1 MNQVNKTLYIPLYGK
16 ALVSKKNILLR
27 DLKAEFIW
35 NKEQFELKGK
45 SKSKYLAYYMAMRA
59 LVFDEWTRTKIN
71 NNPNAIVLHVGC
83 GLDSRVERINAL
95 SQWYDLDFENVIE
108 ERKKYYQE
116 NTHYHMISGD
126 ITKTDWLKNIDKKK
140 DIIVIMEGVSMYV
153 TNDELKAFFTT
164 LENNF
169 NKIELLMDCYSIFA
183 AKASK
188 YKNPI
193 NDVGVTQ
200 VYGLDDPMSLNGNR
214 IQFVQELEMTPEK
227 YICELEGVERFIFD
241 KLYAGNT
248 SKKLYQLYEFRD
260 LL

>member
-1 MNQVNKTLYIPLYGK
+1 MNEVNQTLYIPLYGK
-16 ALVSKKNILLR
+16 ALVSKKNILLK
-27 DLKAEFIW
+27 DLKAEYIW

-59 LVFDEWTRTKIN
+59 LVFDEWTRNKIKE
-71 NNPNAIVLHVGC
+71 NPNAIVLHVGC

-95 SQWYDLDFENVIE
+95 SRWYDLDFESVIE

-116 NTHYHMISGD
+116 NMHYHMISGD
-126 ITKTDWLKNIDKKK
+126 ITKIDWLNKIKTNQ

-153 TNDELKAFFTT
+153 TNDELKAFFMT

-169 NKIELLMDCYSIFA
+169 NQIHLLMDCYSTFA

-193 NDVGVTQ
+193 NDVGVSE
-200 VYGLDDPMSLNGNR
+200 VYGLDDPTILNSNKMKY
-214 IQFVQELEMTPEK
+214 VQELEMTPEK
-227 YICELEGVERFIFD
+227 YIQELEGVERFIFD

-248 SKKLYQLYEFRD
+248 SKKLYQLYEFKGE
-260 LL
+260 L

>member
-1 MNQVNKTLYIPLYGK
+1 MNEVNQTLYIPLYGK
-16 ALVSKKNILLR
+16 ALVSKKNILLK
-27 DLKAEFIW
+27 DLKAEYIW

-59 LVFDEWTRTKIN
+59 LVFDEWTRTKIKE
-71 NNPNAIVLHVGC
+71 NPNAIVLHVGC
-83 GLDSRVERINAL
+83 GLDSRVERIHAI
-95 SQWYDLDFENVIE
+95 SEWYDLDFESVIE

-126 ITKTDWLKNIDKKK
+126 ITKTDWLNKIKTNQ

-153 TNDELKAFFTT
+153 TNDELKAFFMT

-169 NKIELLMDCYSIFA
+169 NQIHLLMDCYSTFA

-193 NDVGVTQ
+193 NDVGVSE
-200 VYGLDDPMSLNGNR
+200 VYGLDDPTILNNKMKY
-214 IQFVQELEMTPEK
+214 VQELEMTPEK
-227 YICELEGVERFIFD
+227 YIQELEGVERFIFD

-248 SKKLYQLYEFRD
+248 SKKLYQLYEFKR
-260 LL
+260 